1 MPLDTPQETQQ
12 RLEQLIFRIGS
23 KPGFLTNVESTTIRA
38 LLQEYLATKGLSVQ
52 SLVKARDES
61 LVKAYNLPHYFNAWL
76 EAEKNKRAAAQRSNA
91 QRSKA
96 APRNNGPIL
105 DLDSALDSA
114 PEPIAANGDSISQ
127 EKLESLIESI
137 AIDLINAGF
146 ESRKIE
152 LSANLKQQIR
162 DLATESAREAIAENL
177 PKTLEIKQING
188 ESLNIGIQHEK
199 FETLL
204 RAASAKLANG
214 FRPNIWLTGPAGSG
228 KTTAAQ
234 TVAQCLNLPFAA
246 DSSLDADYKIVGFKD
261 AAGQVHKTE
270 FLRVFENGGVYCA
283 DEIDNWLPSALL
295 SLNSALA
302 NGFIST
308 PAGMV
313 KRHADFICIACANT
327 YGHGATSDYV
337 GRTRLDGASLDR
349 FQPKIDWP
357 IDEKLESSFTTNTRW
372 TQIVQTARRRAKSHG
387 LKILITPRAT
397 IAGAA
402 LIACGFS
409 YHETVQQTFGAGLDS
424 AQLSNL
430 ISGIDLDD

>member
-23 KPGFLTNVESTTIRA
+23 KPGQLTRAESASTRTA
-38 LLQEYLATKGLSVQ
+38 LQEYLSLKGLSVQ

-61 LVKAYNLPHYFNAWL
+61 LVKAYNLPQYFNAWL
-76 EAEKNKRAAAQRSNA
+76 EAEKNKRAAIAQRPA
-91 QRSKA
+91 QRK
-96 APRNNGPIL
+96 PRSNGPIL
-105 DLDSALDSA
+105 DLDSALESA
-114 PEPIAANGDSISQ
+114 PEPLAANGDSISQ

-162 DLATESAREAIAENL
+162 DLAAESAREAIAENV

-261 AAGQVHKTE
+261 AAGQIHKTE

-308 PAGMV
+308 PAGMI

-372 TQIVQTARRRAKSHG
+372 TQIVQTARHRAKSHG